1 MAAIQPNG
9 QAKASQITD
18 KLTLPAAWHDTAEQ
32 KKKKKKAQPR
42 ENCGNDQKLDICTL
56 YDTAILS

>member
-1 MAAIQPNG
+1 MAAIQPSG
-9 QAKASQITD
+9 QTKASQITD
-18 KLTLPAAWHDTAEQ
+18 KLTLLAAWHDTAEQ
-32 KKKKKKAQPR
+32 QQQKMTQPR